1 MHKHKHTPAHSNFL
15 LRSSNK
21 NAVRCIQFTHM
32 HACTR
37 THTHTDV
44 LNAHQIE
51 PFITRSGIKI
61 NPIAATTKL
70 RIRPDRSPSPPQPQH
85 LVHSSNL
92 PTNSGLSRHVHRTP
106 AKDYT
111 QNKAPGPGHT
121 HNTAR
126 LI

>member
-1 MHKHKHTPAHSNFL
+1 MHKHKHTHHLLLTLFSTAHGAF
-15 LRSSNK
+15 SSLT
-21 NAVRCIQFTHM
+21 C
-32 HACTR
+32 

-51 PFITRSGIKI
+51 PSITRSGIKI

-111 QNKAPGPGHT
+111 QNKAPGPGDT
-121 HNTAR
+121 HNIAR